1 MKQERGF
8 KFGRELRVRQEREF
22 RRIYH
27 RGGRASGKHMSLV
40 VLRNRLPHARLGLSV
55 SKKCGNAVRRNR
67 IKRMFREAFRQVRWE
82 IEAKAG
88 FVDVV
93 VIPKHTEGKYPLAEL
108 MQEFAHVAERALER
122 AKSPS
127 TKRGGKRG
135 PRRKKGQGGGG
146 GQQGRRRKPRPQSD
160 G

>member
-1 MKQERGF
+1 MH
-8 KFGRELRVRQEREF
+8 VRKEREF

-40 VLRNRLPHARLGLSV
+40 VLRNRGSCARLGLSV

-88 FVDVV
+88 FVDLV
-93 VIPKHTEGKYPLAEL
+93 VIPKHPSGKYPLDEL
-108 MQEFAHVAERALER
+108 MAEFAQVAARALER
-122 AKSPS
+122 SKQPAK
-127 TKRGGKRG
+127 KRRRRG
-135 PRRKKGQGGGG
+135 KKG
-146 GQQGRRRKPRPQSD
+146 GRRRQPGS
-160 G
+160 